1 MAYNYE
7 LGLGHGIKDCY
18 PLFNTVCGRV
28 DMVDPNLTMT
38 QRWIICHYVK
48 IKPLVVTL
56 LVSPP
61 PHNTTGR
68 CVSVPGHIYLN

>member
-28 DMVDPNLTMT
+28 DMVDPYLTMT
-38 QRWIICHYVK
+38 QRWILSDFI
-48 IKPLVVTL
+48 
-56 LVSPP
+56 
-61 PHNTTGR
+61 N
-68 CVSVPGHIYLN
+68 